1 MTCNNCYNPSCDS
14 TCGCPQQV
22 KGSCVFYQGANLTC
36 LDVTKGDDY
45 DSILASLNTLIC
57 DLVAPTGIQT
67 TLTGCSSITV
77 TQTSSTN
84 YNVCLSTATQTQIN
98 NNTSNIAT
106 LSACVNS
113 GVLDLVS
120 NDGSVNISV
129 DTPSTGCGVILDL
142 SVPTPSGLLIVDGII
157 YSDSTKEE
165 ANAGVGGDVV
175 LKNSGNSIGSYYLSN
190 GLEVGDEIRWRAN
203 GQIDSDGNTVDILKY
218 DFRNGPTSGGI
229 ITGATFTGFSTGG
242 NETSWQMEGTATVL
256 NNTPLNAEL
265 LVSVKLFRNGL
276 ANSNVSDTLR
286 DLYIF
291 NQTITGVNLTQLR
304 IAIKYTRNIP
314 NIFGPT
320 NFARQLV
327 VEIRKMI

>member
-36 LDVTKGDDY
+36 LNVTKGDDY

-67 TLTGCSSITV
+67 TLTGCGSITV
-77 TQTSSTN
+77 TPTSSTN

-98 NNTSNIAT
+98 SNTSNIAT
-106 LSACVNS
+106 LSACAANTVKDITSTTLTITTASTNTC
-113 GVLDLVS
+113 GRTL
-120 NDGSVNISV
+120 NIE
-129 DTPSTGCGVILDL
+129 
-142 SVPTPSGLLIVDGII
+142 VPTPSGTPIVDGII
-157 YSDSTKEE
+157 YSNSTKVE
-165 ANAGVGGDVV
+165 ANTGVGTDVV
-175 LKNSGNSIGSYYLSN
+175 LKDSSTSIGSYYLSN

-218 DFRNGPTSGGI
+218 DFRNGASSGSI
-229 ITGATFTGFSTGG
+229 INGATFTGFSTGG
-242 NETSWQMEGTATVL
+242 NETSWQMEGTATIL
-256 NNTPLNAEL
+256 DNTALNAEL

-276 ANSNVSDTLR
+276 ANSNVSDTVR

-291 NQTITGVNLTQLR
+291 NQTITGVDLTQLR
-304 IAIKYTRNIP
+304 IAIKYNRSIP